1 MAEFLYI
8 VAALIA
14 GAAAGYAAGRA
25 RHARPEGP
33 PAPAAPDEYR
43 RGVGSFAAEV
53 APVWSAQIESSRAQ
67 MESGIGAVT
76 HRFSQIVD
84 NVDAVLASSANA
96 IGQPGEG
103 AGSFDRGRERLANVV
118 HTLDSAM
125 RAKRQAVH
133 DLAGLA
139 GFNDELKQMTA
150 DVAQIAAQT
159 NLLALNASIE
169 AARVG
174 AAGAG
179 FGVVAMEVRRLADR
193 SLQTSVQM
201 AEKVAGIETAIN
213 AVLATAE
220 GDAERESVAVAR
232 AGDDVREVIDDLQ
245 AVVMRS
251 RESSQRLERAAVDI
265 RSAVSDAIVNLQ
277 FQDRVGQVLQHLEDN
292 IKRLPGHVADAPASG
307 PQARPLLAELERTYT
322 MQGELQAHRSGAV
335 TEAPTSEVTFF

>member
-1 MAEFLYI
+1 MAEVLYAI
-8 VAALIA
+8 VALLIGLAL
-14 GAAAGYAAGRA
+14 GFAAGRRRA
-25 RHARPEGP
+25 VAPEPQVERPD
-33 PAPAAPDEYR
+33 AFR
-43 RGVGSFAAEV
+43 RGVGAFADEV

-67 MESGIGAVT
+67 MESGISAVT
-76 HRFSQIVD
+76 QQFSQIVD
-84 NVDAVLASSANA
+84 NVDAVLASSADA
-96 IGQPGEG
+96 LGPQAGG
-103 AGSFDRGRERLANVV
+103 AGTFDRGRERLGGVV

-193 SLQTSVQM
+193 SLQTSEQM
-201 AEKVAGIETAIN
+201 AQKVAGIGAAIES
-213 AVLATAE
+213 VLAGAE

-232 AGDDVREVIDDLQ
+232 ANDDVQEVIDDLQ
-245 AVVMRS
+245 DVVNRS
-251 RESSQRLERAAVDI
+251 RESSQRLERAAVEI
-265 RSAVSDAIVNLQ
+265 RGTISDALVNLQ

-292 IKRLPGHVADAPASG
+292 IKLLPRHVADAPDTG
-307 PQARPLLAELERTYT
+307 PQARRLLEELERTYT
-322 MQGELQAHRSGAV
+322 MQGELQAHRLGAV
-335 TEAPTSEVTFF
+335 TEAPTSEITFF